1 VSEVNSAGSSGSML
15 AAVRKMLRL
24 LDGRERRNFYIV
36 LTLALLAS
44 LVEMVGVA
52 SILPFLAVLAD
63 PGTIETNAFL
73 STLYTWLGFSTTSGF
88 LVFLGF
94 GVLGFVVLSLV
105 VRLAAV
111 FAIARFSNRRA
122 FSISSQLVENYLRQP
137 YTWFLQRNSA
147 DLGNIVLL
155 EVDRAVTG
163 ALIPAMRLL
172 AHSAVVIGLLVLLL
186 MIEPMIALLAGAVFG
201 GSYVIIFLLARRTLS
216 RIGDVILL
224 ANHERFK
231 IVGEALRGI
240 KDVRIRGSEEAF
252 LHQFRVPARRLA
264 DARSVG
270 MVIGESPRYILET
283 LAIGG
288 TVVLI
293 LVLLRGDTTTLL
305 AILPTLGVF
314 AFAGIRMF
322 PALQGMYREFSQLKV
337 HVPVVDAVYADMME
351 TRANALA
358 WPEAPTGPG
367 LRLADRL
374 ELESVSYA
382 YPAAERPALLDL
394 DLAIEA
400 RSTIGIVGGT
410 GAGKT
415 TLVDLVLGLLRPR
428 SGVIKI
434 DGVALS
440 PENVRAWQRNI
451 GYVPQQIF
459 LTDDTVAANIAF
471 GTPVEMIDM
480 TAVERAA
487 RVAELH
493 DFVVN
498 NLPRGYLTEV
508 GEGGVRLSGGQRQRI
523 GIARALY
530 RDPDVLILDE
540 ATSALDNLTERAVMD
555 AVHNLG
561 HAKTIIMIAHRLS
574 TVRACDTIIM
584 MEGGK
589 IVACGSYDEL
599 LGTSQKFRAM
609 AGAVA
614 S

>member
-1 VSEVNSAGSSGSML
+1 MVG
-15 AAVRKMLRL
+15 AVRKMLRL

-36 LTLALLAS
+36 MMLALLAS

-63 PGTIETNAFL
+63 PATIETNTFL

-88 LVFLGF
+88 LAFLGV
-94 GVLGFVVLSLV
+94 GVLGLVTFSLV
-105 VRLAAV
+105 VRLAAI
-111 FAIARFSNRRA
+111 FAIARFSNRRS

-137 YTWFLQRNSA
+137 YTWFLQRNSS
-147 DLGNIVLL
+147 DLGNIVLV
-155 EVDRAVTG
+155 EVDRAVGG

-172 AHSAVVIGLLVLLL
+172 AHATVVVALLVLLL

-201 GSYVIIFLLARRTLS
+201 GSYVIIFLFSRRTLS
-216 RIGDVILL
+216 SIGNVVLR

-231 IVGEALRGI
+231 IIGEALRGI

-252 LHQFRVPARRLA
+252 LHQFRIPARRLA
-264 DARSVG
+264 NARSVA
-270 MVIGESPRYILET
+270 MVIAEMPRYILET

-288 TVVLI
+288 MVVLI
-293 LVLLRGDTTTLL
+293 LVLLRGDATTLL
-305 AILPTLGVF
+305 GILPTLGVF

-322 PALQGMYREFSQLKV
+322 PALQGIYREFSQLKV

-351 TRANALA
+351 TRANAMDWA
-358 WPEAPTGPG
+358 DVPAGGG

-374 ELESVSYA
+374 ELEKVSYA
-382 YPAAERPALLDL
+382 YPAAERPSLVDL
-394 DLAIEA
+394 DLTIEA

-415 TLVDLVLGLLRPR
+415 TLVDLVLGLLRLQ
-428 SGVIKI
+428 SGAIKI
-434 DGVALS
+434 DGVALTA
-440 PENVRAWQRNI
+440 ENLRAWQRNI

-471 GTPVEMIDM
+471 GTPADRIDM
-480 TAVERAA
+480 AAVERAA
-487 RVAELH
+487 KVAELH
-493 DFVVN
+493 DFVLSQ
-498 NLPRGYLTEV
+498 LPEKYLTKV
-508 GEGGVRLSGGQRQRI
+508 GESGVRLSGGQRQRI

-561 HAKTIIMIAHRLS
+561 HAKTIVMIAHRLS
-574 TVRACDTIIM
+574 TVRACDEIIM

-589 IVACGSYDEL
+589 IVARGSYDEL

>member
-1 VSEVNSAGSSGSML
+1 MV

-24 LDGRERRNFYIV
+24 LDGRERRNFIIV
-36 LTLALLAS
+36 MMLALLAS

-52 SILPFLAVLAD
+52 AILPFLAVLAD
-63 PGTIETNAFL
+63 PATIETSPFL

-88 LVFLGF
+88 LAFLGF
-94 GVLGFVVLSLV
+94 GVLGFVTLSLV
-105 VRLAAV
+105 VRLASI
-111 FAIARFSNRRA
+111 FAISRFSNRRA

-137 YTWFLQRNSA
+137 YTWFLQRNSS
-147 DLGNIVLL
+147 DLGNIVLI
-155 EVDRAVTG
+155 EVDRAVVG

-172 AHSAVVIGLLVLLL
+172 AHAAVVVALLVLLL
-186 MIEPMIALLAGAVFG
+186 MIEPMIALLAGALFG

-216 RIGDVILL
+216 GIGDVILR

-240 KDVRIRGSEEAF
+240 KDVRIRGSEETF
-252 LHQFRVPARRLA
+252 LHQFRIPARRLA
-264 DARSVG
+264 NARSVG
-270 MVIGESPRYILET
+270 MVIAEVPRYILET

-293 LVLLRGDTTTLL
+293 LTLLRGDTTTLL
-305 AILPTLGVF
+305 TILPTLGVF
-314 AFAGIRMF
+314 AFAGLRMF
-322 PALQGMYREFSQLKV
+322 PALQGIYREFSQLKV

-351 TRANALA
+351 TRMNAMD
-358 WPEAPTGPG
+358 WPKVPKGPG
-367 LRLADRL
+367 LRLADKL
-374 ELESVSYA
+374 DMEKVSYA
-382 YPAAERPALLDL
+382 YPAAERPSLVDL
-394 DLAIEA
+394 DLTIEA
-400 RSTIGIVGGT
+400 RTTIGIVGGT

-415 TLVDLVLGLLRPR
+415 TLVDLMLGLLRPQG
-428 SGVIKI
+428 GVIKV
-434 DGVALS
+434 DGVALTA
-440 PENVRAWQRNI
+440 ENLRAWQRNI

-459 LTDDTVAANIAF
+459 LIDDTVAANIAF

-480 TAVERAA
+480 MAVQRAA
-487 RVAELH
+487 KVAELH

-498 NLPRGYLTEV
+498 NLPEGYLTKV
-508 GEGGVRLSGGQRQRI
+508 GESGVRLSGGQRQRI

-530 RDPDVLILDE
+530 RDPEVLILDE

-561 HAKTIIMIAHRLS
+561 HAKTIVMIAHRLS
-574 TVRACDTIIM
+574 TVHACDEIIM
-584 MEGGK
+584 MEDGK
-589 IVACGSYDEL
+589 IVARGSYDEL

-609 AGAVA
+609 AGAGA

>member
-1 VSEVNSAGSSGSML
+1 MVG
-15 AAVRKMLRL
+15 AVRKMLRL

-36 LTLALLAS
+36 MMLALLAS

-63 PGTIETNAFL
+63 PATIETNTFL

-88 LVFLGF
+88 LAFLGV
-94 GVLGFVVLSLV
+94 GVLGLVTFSLV
-105 VRLAAV
+105 VRLAAI
-111 FAIARFSNRRA
+111 FAIARFSNRRS

-137 YTWFLQRNSA
+137 YTWFLQRNSS
-147 DLGNIVLL
+147 DLGNIVLV
-155 EVDRAVTG
+155 EVDRAVGG

-172 AHSAVVIGLLVLLL
+172 AHATVVVALLVLLL

-201 GSYVIIFLLARRTLS
+201 GSYVIIFLFSRRTLS
-216 RIGDVILL
+216 SIGNVVLR

-240 KDVRIRGSEEAF
+240 KDVRIRGSEETF
-252 LHQFRVPARRLA
+252 LHQFRIPARRLA
-264 DARSVG
+264 NARSVA
-270 MVIGESPRYILET
+270 MVIAEMPRYILET

-288 TVVLI
+288 MVVLI
-293 LVLLRGDTTTLL
+293 LVLLRGDATTLL
-305 AILPTLGVF
+305 GILPTLGVF

-322 PALQGMYREFSQLKV
+322 PALQGIYREFSQLKV

-351 TRANALA
+351 TRANAMDWA
-358 WPEAPTGPG
+358 DVPAGGG

-374 ELESVSYA
+374 ELEKVSYA
-382 YPAAERPALLDL
+382 YPAAERPSLVDL
-394 DLAIEA
+394 DLTIEA

-415 TLVDLVLGLLRPR
+415 TLVDLVLGLLRLQ
-428 SGVIKI
+428 SGAIKI
-434 DGVALS
+434 DGVALTA
-440 PENVRAWQRNI
+440 ENLRAWQRNI

-471 GTPVEMIDM
+471 GTPADRIDM
-480 TAVERAA
+480 AAVERAA
-487 RVAELH
+487 KVAELH
-493 DFVVN
+493 DFVLSQ
-498 NLPRGYLTEV
+498 LPEKYLTKV
-508 GEGGVRLSGGQRQRI
+508 GESGVRLSGGQRQRI

-561 HAKTIIMIAHRLS
+561 HAKTIVMIAHRLS
-574 TVRACDTIIM
+574 TVRACDEIIM

-589 IVACGSYDEL
+589 IVARGSYDEL

>member
-1 VSEVNSAGSSGSML
+1 MVG
-15 AAVRKMLRL
+15 AVRKMLRL

-36 LTLALLAS
+36 MMLALLAS

-63 PGTIETNAFL
+63 PATIETNTFL

-88 LVFLGF
+88 LAFLGV
-94 GVLGFVVLSLV
+94 GVLGLVTFSLV
-105 VRLAAV
+105 VRLAAI
-111 FAIARFSNRRA
+111 FAIARFSNRRS

-137 YTWFLQRNSA
+137 YTWFLQRNSS
-147 DLGNIVLL
+147 DLGNIVLV
-155 EVDRAVTG
+155 EVDRAVGG

-172 AHSAVVIGLLVLLL
+172 AHATVVVALLVLLL

-201 GSYVIIFLLARRTLS
+201 GSYVIIFLFSRRTLS
-216 RIGDVILL
+216 SIGNVVLR

-252 LHQFRVPARRLA
+252 LHQFRIPARRLA
-264 DARSVG
+264 NARSVA
-270 MVIGESPRYILET
+270 MVIAEMPRYILET

-288 TVVLI
+288 MVVLI
-293 LVLLRGDTTTLL
+293 LVLLRGDATTLL
-305 AILPTLGVF
+305 GILPTLGVF

-322 PALQGMYREFSQLKV
+322 PALQGIYREFSQLKV

-351 TRANALA
+351 TRANAMDWA
-358 WPEAPTGPG
+358 DVPAGGG

-374 ELESVSYA
+374 ELEKVSYA
-382 YPAAERPALLDL
+382 YPAAERPSLVDL
-394 DLAIEA
+394 DLTIEA

-415 TLVDLVLGLLRPR
+415 TLVDLVLGLLRLQ
-428 SGVIKI
+428 SGAIKI
-434 DGVALS
+434 DGVALTA
-440 PENVRAWQRNI
+440 ENLRAWQRNI

-471 GTPVEMIDM
+471 GTPADRIDM
-480 TAVERAA
+480 AAVERAA
-487 RVAELH
+487 KVAELH
-493 DFVVN
+493 DFVLSQ
-498 NLPRGYLTEV
+498 LPEKYLTKV
-508 GEGGVRLSGGQRQRI
+508 GESGVRLSGGQRQRI

-561 HAKTIIMIAHRLS
+561 HAKTIVMIAHRLS
-574 TVRACDTIIM
+574 TVRACDEIIM

-589 IVACGSYDEL
+589 IVARGSYDEL